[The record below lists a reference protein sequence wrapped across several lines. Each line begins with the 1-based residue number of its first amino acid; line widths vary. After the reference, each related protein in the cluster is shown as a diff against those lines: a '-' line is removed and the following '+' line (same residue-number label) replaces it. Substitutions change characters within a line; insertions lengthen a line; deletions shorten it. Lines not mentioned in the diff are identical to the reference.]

1 MGTASPPARR
11 FSADDLRTFTANI
24 FRTAGVADKDAQ
36 VVAHG
41 LVDANL
47 RGVDTHG
54 ITRIPIYLERL
65 TAGLVNAHARP
76 RVVSDSPTT
85 VVVDG
90 ENGLGHV
97 VCDFAIDATIERAK
111 ASGACWTGIRES
123 NHNGSQ
129 GYWALRGARLA
140 S

>member
-24 FRTAGVADKDAQ
+24 FRTAGVADKDAH

-65 TAGLVNAHARP
+65 TAGLVNARARP

-111 ASGACWTGIRES
+111 ASGACWTGIR
-123 NHNGSQ
+123 
-129 GYWALRGARLA
+129 
-140 S
+140 